1 VDLKRPDRF
10 HYLLLRANPRS
21 WLVLGAWI
29 LLAFGGV
36 LVAWLLAAFG
46 AAATVLAILALPL
59 MLLALAAA
67 GYSAFLF
74 GQAEGRDFWQ
84 SPLVLPH
91 LLASAVAAGAA
102 TALLVTPPSAASRM
116 FLLVGLGLNLLL
128 ILAECYTSH
137 ATADAAVGARAIT
150 RGRFRRV
157 FWVGVVAAGSV
168 LPALLVIPDSG
179 VTSTLAAALAL
190 LGLYLWEDCWVR
202 AGQIAPLS

>member
-1 VDLKRPDRF
+1 M
-10 HYLLLRANPRS
+10 
-21 WLVLGAWI
+21 
-29 LLAFGGV
+29 
-36 LVAWLLAAFG
+36 
-46 AAATVLAILALPL
+46 LAILALPL

-102 TALLVTPPSAASRM
+102 AALLVTPPSAASRM
-116 FLLVGLGLNLLL
+116 LLLVGLGLNLLL

-137 ATADAAVGARAIT
+137 ATADARSARGPSPGAASA
-150 RGRFRRV
+150 
-157 FWVGVVAAGSV
+157 WSSGSASWRPAPL

-190 LGLYLWEDCWVR
+190 VGLYLWEDCWVR
-202 AGQIAPLS
+202 AGQIVPLS